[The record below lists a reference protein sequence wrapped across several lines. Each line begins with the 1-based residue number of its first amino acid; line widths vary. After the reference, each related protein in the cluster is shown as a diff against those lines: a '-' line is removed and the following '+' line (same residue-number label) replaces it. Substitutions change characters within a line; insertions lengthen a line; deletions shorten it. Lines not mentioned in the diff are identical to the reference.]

1 MTLVLMVLTIEVSIS
16 LFGISHHLIGPF
28 EEGLI
33 LDFFQ
38 YLMHWFSEYSPDHLI
53 AIWPCLLC
61 IIPSR
66 PVIVVSVRPKIS
78 SFLRDNLSLP
88 FSLLLIVFYPFI
100 LVHSIH

>member
-1 MTLVLMVLTIEVSIS
+1 
-16 LFGISHHLIGPF
+16 
-28 EEGLI
+28 
-33 LDFFQ
+33 
-38 YLMHWFSEYSPDHLI
+38 MHWFSEYSSDRLI
-53 AIWPCLLC
+53 AIWPYLLC

-78 SFLRDNLSLP
+78 SFLRDNLSFP